1 MEGDTGRSGRGGSG
15 VGASVPRKEDD
26 RYLRGRGEFIADIRL
41 PGMRE
46 IAFLRSPMAHARI
59 RSIRKPEGAEGAV
72 FTAADLVG
80 VKPIVANSRLPG
92 FKPSEQ
98 PILAA
103 DKVRYVGE
111 PIAACVAATRAE
123 AEDLAAGI
131 EVEFEELPAVV
142 DMLAAR
148 QPGAALVHEE
158 WGDNVFLETVV
169 EDDLDGDPRR
179 ARRSR

>member
-1 MEGDTGRSGRGGSG
+1 MAQTLDKSGQQARAG
-15 VGASVPRKEDD
+15 VGASVPRKEDE

-41 PGMRE
+41 PGMKE
-46 IAFLRSPMAHARI
+46 VCFLRSPVAHARI
-59 RSIRKPEGAEGAV
+59 RSIRKPKGAEASV

-80 VKPIVANSRLPG
+80 VGAIVANSRLPG

-98 PILAA
+98 PVLAA

-111 PIAACVAATRAE
+111 PIAACVAESRAA
-123 AEDLAAGI
+123 AEDLAA
-131 EVEFEELPAVV
+131 EVEVDFEELPAVV

-148 QPGAALVHEE
+148 QPGSALLHEV

-169 EDDLDGDPRR
+169 DADLEPI
-179 ARRSR
+179 